1 MSRRSLLLIGSLAL
15 NLLLAAAFAT
25 HLWREHRPSDS
36 DDATTPES
44 LTARTTADSLADKR
58 QAVRSSFAELRRAQ
72 ARAAAALRREPFDRA
87 ELEAA
92 FAALERARA
101 DHARRS
107 HELLLELA
115 LRLDREGRH
124 HLARRL
130 EQERA
135 IHPGRGRGS
144 RGKGA
149 ADR

>member
-25 HLWREHRPSDS
+25 HLWREHWRLAA
-36 DDATTPES
+36 DDAAMPDA
-44 LTARTTADSLADKR
+44 LAARTAADSLSDKR
-58 QAVRSSFAELRRAQ
+58 RAVRGSFAELRRAQ
-72 ARAAAALRREPFDRA
+72 ARAAAALRREPLDRA

-144 RGKGA
+144 RGKA
-149 ADR
+149 AAGR